1 MISAKEALEI
11 LVEKEKE
18 YQASILAKRE
28 RLLEDIER
36 RIKEAAMKRERK
48 IVHRIPNI
56 HIEEFQNIFKI
67 QGFKTTKSFVRDA
80 KHCDLT
86 IEW

>member
-11 LVEKEKE
+11 LAEKEKE
-18 YQASILAKRE
+18 HQANLLAKRE

-36 RIKEAAMKRERK
+36 RIKEAASKRERK
-48 IVHRIPNI
+48 IVHRIPNTFLA
-56 HIEEFQNIFKI
+56 EFETMLKE
-67 QGFKTTKSFVRDA
+67 QGFKISKSFVRDA